1 MQRCKK
7 RLRASR
13 EKFLTR
19 FRHITVESTNE
30 GEDPISRG
38 SLSESP
44 IAAGVPSH
52 SAIASSVQEV
62 MMEEW
67 EHVRTEYGNLP
78 QIPQTKRS
86 KFTHTATN
94 LTNSSPST
102 SVTSSNAKDREKD
115 DSVELE
121 SGELESDIELVLS
134 VMDELTEEL
143 IREGLNYM

>member
-94 LTNSSPST
+94 LTNCSPST
-102 SVTSSNAKDREKD
+102 SVTSSNAKDR